1 MQSLPQKPSTETS
14 KLITYAP
21 DLIWKARQKYFD
33 NGMLPSNLLS
43 DSVLQSWERCR
54 QSGKGP
60 NEQVEFDPVDK
71 SKLAFLF
78 ESENNWLETAKIELV
93 QLAKA
98 ISDAGY
104 VAMITNA
111 HGSVL
116 AVSGAFE
123 KRCAPL
129 RWAFRPGV
137 DVSERSIGTSAMGLA
152 LAEGHEV
159 SVLGAEHF
167 FSNNQLFHC
176 YAVPIFDPS
185 GKLLGSLDV
194 TRDTPGFSNAV
205 RILTRQC
212 TARIER
218 RLFNALPVYLRLDF
232 DSGSDASLAFSKE
245 GQLIATNRDA
255 RKLLDLPS
263 IPVSCVFEDIFE
275 GRFEF
280 WASRIQGDWNHPPQ
294 IVLRGGVCLAVQQ
307 VQQTRNL
314 SKGLSS
320 VAKQEPLQGNKPRLP
335 SDTAFHAKLNL
346 AIKAFNANLPILITG
361 ETGAGKEVTAATLHA
376 LGDRPNGPFVAFNCG
391 VLPADLIAS
400 ELFGHVEGAFTGS
413 VRGGSIG
420 KIEAASGGTVL
431 LDEIGE
437 MPFALQVALLRVLDT
452 SEVLPVGG
460 VKPRLVNV
468 RFLCATNRNLENMV
482 RDGHFR
488 SDLYYRISGMQIT
501 VPPLRARQDFEDVLS
516 RLCVRL
522 EHDVKRISPDAI
534 DKLSKLTWPGNVR
547 QLQHLLKLAFAV
559 SDEFSTLEFK
569 FFQDLLGEQS
579 NMSPQDTMLHKVPV
593 AKSLI
598 DDALKQCNGNIEA
611 AAAFLGISRATF
623 YRRRKSNNQ

>member
-1 MQSLPQKPSTETS
+1 MQPLPLKPSIETS

-54 QSGKGP
+54 QSGKSP
-60 NEQVEFDPVDK
+60 NEHVEFDPVDK

-78 ESENNWLETAKIELV
+78 ESENNWLEIAKLELV

-152 LAEGHEV
+152 LAEGREV

-176 YAVPIFDPS
+176 YAVPIFDPR
-185 GKLLGSLDV
+185 GMLLGSLDV

-205 RILTRQC
+205 RTLTRQC
-212 TARIER
+212 ATRIER
-218 RLFNALPVYLRLDF
+218 RFFNALPVYLRLDF
-232 DSGSDASLAFSKE
+232 DTGSDASIAFNKE
-245 GQLIATNRDA
+245 GQLIATNRYA

-275 GRFEF
+275 DRFEF
-280 WASRIQGDWNHPPQ
+280 WASKNHGKGNHQPQ
-294 IVLRGGVCLAVQQ
+294 IVLKGGVCLA

-314 SKGLSS
+314 SKGVTF
-320 VAKQEPLQGNKPRLP
+320 VAKQESLQIQQPRLP
-335 SDTAFHAKLNL
+335 KDIAFHAKLNL

-376 LGDRPNGPFVAFNCG
+376 LGNRPNGPFVAFNCG
-391 VLPADLIAS
+391 VLPAELIAS

-437 MPFALQVALLRVLDT
+437 MPLALQVALLRVLDT

-460 VKPRLVNV
+460 VKPRMVNV

-516 RLCVRL
+516 RLCAKL
-522 EHDVKRISPDAI
+522 EHDIHRISPDAI
-534 DKLSKLTWPGNVR
+534 DKLSKLMWPGNVR

-559 SDEFSTLEFK
+559 GDEFSLLEFE
-569 FFQDLLGEQS
+569 FFQTLLGEQS
-579 NMSPQDTMLHKVPV
+579 TMIPYGKQLQKMHAPNN
-593 AKSLI
+593 LI
-598 DDALKQCNGNIEA
+598 DEALKQCNGNVEA

-623 YRRRKSNNQ
+623 YRRRKSTSN